1 MAIHL
6 GERTRQLA
14 ERYLGLPKR
23 IIPTYGYENISDY
36 NGRYRLNIRL
46 GKLGF
51 GLPLV
56 HLNFTGVE
64 EGAIGWFDPNPDVN
78 PDIDR
83 EATKVM
89 ADMLKRMEAKVVVMT
104 NSSKSENFIREAVKK
119 LPRGTRLILL
129 PSGSEEEKG
138 AQIEELSVGE
148 LVTYTPVTGTRKV
161 MGYPKPVEGEKKYI
175 TLDELKKICPEGKGL
190 VIADDVYTT
199 GETVKAMETVL
210 GLNEK
215 SSHQV
220 AVIAIEKKF
229 DGQYRE
235 IPIPKNVHG
244 AFELTEFVD
253 LDKLGINRTMLHEY
267 NKKTIPH
274 AMVHSG
280 RQ

>member
-6 GERTRQLA
+6 GERARQFA
-14 ERYLGLPKR
+14 ENHLRLPKR
-23 IIPTYGYENISDY
+23 KIPTYGYENISDY
-36 NGRYRLNIRL
+36 NGRYRLNIKL

-56 HLNFTGVE
+56 HLNFPGVE
-64 EGAIGWFDPNPDVN
+64 EGAIGWFDPNPEVN
-78 PDIDR
+78 KDIDR

-104 NSSKSENFIREAVKK
+104 NSTKSENFIREAVKK

-148 LVTYTPVTGTRKV
+148 LVGYTPVTGTKKV
-161 MGYPKPVEGEKKYI
+161 MGYPKPVGEDKKYL
-175 TLDELKKICPEGKGL
+175 TLDELKKICPDGKGL

-210 GLNEK
+210 GLTEK
-215 SSHQV
+215 SKHQV

-235 IPIPKNVHG
+235 TSIPKNVHG
-244 AFELTEFVD
+244 AFELTEFVN
-253 LDKLGINRTMLHEY
+253 LDNLGINRAKLHEY

-274 AMVHSG
+274 AVVQ
-280 RQ
+280 R

>member
-6 GERTRQLA
+6 GERARQFA
-14 ERYLGLPKR
+14 ENHFGLPKR
-23 IIPTYGYENISDY
+23 IVPTYGYEDIRDY

-51 GLPLV
+51 RLPLV
-56 HLNFTGVE
+56 HLNFSGVE
-64 EGAIGWFDPNPDVN
+64 EGAIGWFDPNPLVN

-83 EATKVM
+83 EATIVM

-104 NSSKSENFIREAVKK
+104 NSTKSENFIREAVKK

-148 LVTYTPVTGTRKV
+148 LVGYTPVTGTKKV
-161 MGYPKPVEGEKKYI
+161 MGYPKRVEGDKKYL
-175 TLDELKKICPEGKGL
+175 TLEELKKICPDGKGL

-199 GETVKAMETVL
+199 GETVKAMEAIL
-210 GLNEK
+210 GLTEK
-215 SSHQV
+215 SKHQV
-220 AVIAIEKKF
+220 AVIAIEKKY

-235 IPIPKNVHG
+235 ASIPKNVHG

-253 LDKLGINRTMLHEY
+253 LDKLGINKAKLHEY

-274 AMVHSG
+274 AVVQM
-280 RQ
+280 